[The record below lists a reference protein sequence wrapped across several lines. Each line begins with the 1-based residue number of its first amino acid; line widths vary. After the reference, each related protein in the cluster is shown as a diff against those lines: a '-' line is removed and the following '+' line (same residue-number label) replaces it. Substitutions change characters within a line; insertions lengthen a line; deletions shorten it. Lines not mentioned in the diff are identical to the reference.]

1 MIMPDL
7 TEQKFA
13 WNSSL
18 LSNDRENEEFF
29 RLMDAL
35 IKSNSIEEFKIYK
48 DLIALDKDQ
57 QEISTSLSV

>member
-1 MIMPDL
+1 MIMPYL

-13 WNSSL
+13 WNSSF

-35 IKSNSIEEFKIYK
+35 IKSSSIEEFKIYK
-48 DLIALDKDQ
+48 DLITLDRDQ
-57 QEISTSLSV
+57 QEISTNLSV

>member
-48 DLIALDKDQ
+48 DLITLDKDQ